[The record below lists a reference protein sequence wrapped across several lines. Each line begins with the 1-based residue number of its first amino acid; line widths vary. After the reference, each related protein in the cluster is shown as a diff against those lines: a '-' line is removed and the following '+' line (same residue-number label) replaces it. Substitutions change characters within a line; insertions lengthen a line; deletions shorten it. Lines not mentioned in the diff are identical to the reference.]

1 MMHLRLSHE
10 AREDLRGIWIYSA
23 QTWGPQQANRYLD
36 AIRAAITGLAD
47 GTTVSRSAA
56 DVLPGCRRVTSG
68 RHVVYFREDADA
80 VEVIRVLHQR
90 MDAERWV

>member
-10 AREDLRGIWIYSA
+10 ARQDLRGIWEYSA
-23 QTWGPQQANRYLD
+23 EKWGPQQANRYLD

-47 GTTVSRSAA
+47 GTKTSRSAE

-68 RHVVYFREDADA
+68 RHVVYFREDTDA

-90 MDAERWV
+90 MDAGRWV

>member
-1 MMHLRLSHE
+1 MHLRLSHE

-23 QTWGPQQANRYLD
+23 ETWGPQQANRYLD

-47 GTTVSRSAA
+47 GTTVSRSAE
-56 DVLPGCRRVTSG
+56 DVLPGCRRVTCG
-68 RHVVYFREDADA
+68 RHVVYFREDMDA

-90 MDAERWV
+90 MDAGRWV

>member
-1 MMHLRLSHE
+1 MTRLRLSHE
-10 AREDLRGIWIYSA
+10 TREDLREIWIYSA
-23 QTWGPQQANRYLD
+23 KRWGPQQANRYLD
-36 AIRAAITGLAD
+36 AIRATITGLAD

-56 DVLPGCRRVTSG
+56 DVLPGCRRVTTG

-90 MDAERWV
+90 MDAGRWV